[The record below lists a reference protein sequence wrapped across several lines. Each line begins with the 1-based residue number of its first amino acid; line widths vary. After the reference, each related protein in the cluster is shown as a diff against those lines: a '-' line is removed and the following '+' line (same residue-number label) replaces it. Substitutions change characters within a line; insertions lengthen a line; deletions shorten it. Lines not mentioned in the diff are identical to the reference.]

1 MTESAQAAARVV
13 ETEFKDVRI
22 LANTYTG
29 RVFNPLRPDP
39 AVICIEDIAHS
50 SSGMA
55 RYFRHTDR
63 LYSTAQHSVILSH
76 LVDPQDALGA
86 LLHDGDETYIGDP
99 IAPLKRQSFMAPFR
113 ALSELWIHTI
123 YAVFGAQVHD
133 PERLRALDEQIR
145 VNEMRDLYKVV
156 PAWALE
162 ATPLPLNGRAIQPWS
177 AWDAEARFLARFHEL
192 KQNARPL

>member
-63 LYSTAQHSVILSH
+63 LYSTAQHAVILSH
-76 LVDPQDALGA
+76 LAPIEDALGY
-86 LLHDGDETYIGDP
+86 LLHDADETYIGDP
-99 IAPLKRQSFMAPFR
+99 IAPLKRQTFMAPFR
-113 ALSELWIHTI
+113 ALSDLWIHTV
-123 YAVFGAQVHD
+123 YSVFGANVQN
-133 PERLRALDEQIR
+133 PGLLRSLDEQIR

-156 PAWALE
+156 PQWALDSV
-162 ATPLPLNGRAIQPWS
+162 PLPLNGRPIQPWS
-177 AWDAEARFLARFHEL
+177 AWDAETRFLARFHEL
-192 KQNARPL
+192 RNR